1 MMTDEQ
7 DGKIKVKE
15 YVMKI
20 MGYLL
25 LACLCLGMI
34 YGIRRITRLEPDV
47 VVESERDT
55 QIPEPE
61 ETPGMEPEETPGV
74 ETGAEEPEETPGV
87 EHGADEPEEMPE
99 VGPGTAESEEG
110 QEEEQ
115 GPPRVIIA
123 SDLHLLAKELMDGGE
138 RFQERAEK
146 DDGKTVA
153 YSGEI
158 IDAFLKE
165 VLEKKPDA
173 LILSGDLTFEGEKAS
188 HQALAEKLL
197 IVQEAGIQVL
207 AIPGN
212 HDINNPR
219 ASSYLGEMEEGVKTP
234 VETVS
239 PEEFAGIYDGFGY
252 KQAISRDEASLSY
265 LYPLREDIWLMML
278 DTNQY
283 EPENLVE
290 GEIRPETYQWMI
302 GELERAKE
310 EGVQVVPV
318 GHHNLLQE
326 SRFYT
331 EDCMIKSHKSA
342 VWLFEEYKIPL
353 YFSGHLH
360 VQRFKKHKPEPGVP
374 EEAYGVHEIV
384 TSALGMSPH
393 QYGIIDWEESGR
405 MNYRVERVDVEA
417 WAREEG
423 IEDENLLDFGRY
435 SQEWFYQVNEQQ
447 AEKKLGRYPEEYKRA
462 MTHLY
467 ADILYR
473 YGAGEPVKRK
483 NVEAADGYVL
493 WQRLLPGEKL
503 FDVLEK

>member
-1 MMTDEQ
+1 M
-7 DGKIKVKE
+7 KE

-34 YGIRRITRLEPDV
+34 YGIRRITRLGPGV
-47 VVESERDT
+47 VVESEQDT
-55 QIPEPE
+55 QVSKTEGAAEGEPGTEERPEMEPETLEPEEMSEETPGEIPGVEPGMPEPE
-61 ETPGMEPEETPGV
+61 EVPGV
-74 ETGAEEPEETPGV
+74 KS
-87 EHGADEPEEMPE
+87 
-99 VGPGTAESEEG
+99 GTAEEEGG
-110 QEEEQ
+110 QEEEK
-115 GPPRVIIA
+115 GPPRIIIA

-138 RFQERAEK
+138 RFQEKVEK

-158 IDAFLKE
+158 IDAFLGE
-165 VLEKKPDA
+165 VLEQKPDA

-197 IVQEAGIQVL
+197 RVQEAGIQVL
-207 AIPGN
+207 VIPGN

-239 PEEFAGIYDGFGY
+239 SEEFAGIYDTFGY
-252 KQAISRDEASLSY
+252 KQATSRDEESLSY
-265 LYPLREDIWLMML
+265 LYPLRENIWLMML

-302 GELERAKE
+302 RELERAKE
-310 EGVQVVPV
+310 EGAQVVPV

-331 EDCMIKSHKSA
+331 DDCMIKSYKSA

-353 YFSGHLH
+353 YLSGHLH

-393 QYGIIDWEESGR
+393 QYGVIDWEESGR

-423 IEDENLLDFGRY
+423 IGDENLLEFERY
-435 SQEWFYQVNEQQ
+435 SREWFYQVNEGQ

-473 YGAGEPVKRK
+473 YGAGEPLKRK
-483 NVEAADGYVL
+483 NLEAAGGYVL

-503 FDVLEK
+503 FDVLEQ